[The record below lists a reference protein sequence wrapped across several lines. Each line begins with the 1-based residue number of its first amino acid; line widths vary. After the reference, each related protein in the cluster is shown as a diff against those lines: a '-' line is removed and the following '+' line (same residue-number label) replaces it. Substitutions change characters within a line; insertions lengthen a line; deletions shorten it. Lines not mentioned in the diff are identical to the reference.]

1 MLAFLTGAILGIPVS
16 LVSLKLINNL
26 SDINDSLTRIDYKV
40 ERLLDKAPTTTK
52 TVRLPFEGRN

>member
-1 MLAFLTGAILGIPVS
+1 MLAFLTGMIIGVPVS
-16 LVSLKLINNL
+16 LISLKLVNNL

-40 ERLLDKAPTTTK
+40 ERLLDKTPTTTK

>member
-26 SDINDSLTRIDYKV
+26 SDINDSLTRLDYKV
-40 ERLLDKAPTTTK
+40 ERLLDKTSN
-52 TVRLPFEGRN
+52 RLPFEKVQ

>member
-26 SDINDSLTRIDYKV
+26 SDINDSLTRLDYKV
-40 ERLLDKAPTTTK
+40 ERLLDKTPSTSG

>member
-26 SDINDSLTRIDYKV
+26 SDINDSLTRLDYKV
-40 ERLLDKAPTTTK
+40 ERLLDKTPTTD
-52 TVRLPFEGRN
+52 RLPFEGRN